1 MVELLIFRSLKMGI
15 FLYWKEMY
23 IHVTSCN
30 GDTIIVTFSF
40 RRGYSVV
47 LVSSCMLHVVP
58 GGLSGE
64 MRHVL
69 TRLPPAFG

>member
-1 MVELLIFRSLKMGI
+1 
-15 FLYWKEMY
+15 MY

-30 GDTIIVTFSF
+30 GDTIIVTFFF